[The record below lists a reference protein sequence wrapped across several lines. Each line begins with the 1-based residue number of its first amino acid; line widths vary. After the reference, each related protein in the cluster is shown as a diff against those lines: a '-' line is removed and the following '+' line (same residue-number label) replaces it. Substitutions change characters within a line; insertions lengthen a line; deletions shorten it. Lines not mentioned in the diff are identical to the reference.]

1 MTADKY
7 IAAIEISSSKII
19 GAIGRLSADG
29 RLNIIAIEKDKIIE
43 YVRYGIIQNIEETNT
58 ALCRIID
65 RLEQRAS
72 LNKRRISAV
81 YVGLSGRSLCNIPY
95 EVNRNLPED
104 TEITESIISQIKDEV
119 LRANIDS
126 SLEIIKAVPHSYF
139 VNKSETQSP
148 IGSMGNN
155 IRASFDLIACRQ
167 QIKRNLSKMFTEKTK
182 IEVKDYIVTPLSTA
196 ELVLSNEEKR
206 LGCMLVD
213 LGAETTTVSIY
224 KNGTINYLVTLP
236 LGSRNIT
243 RDITSLN
250 VLEENAENIKTT
262 SGNAIA
268 SDSPSTL
275 NISGL
280 KYSDISNLVV
290 ARSEEIVAN
299 IVKQISYAEFDNK
312 QLPGGIIAVGG
323 GFKLNGLLELLK
335 QQSNLNVRLGKTPE
349 NVVLE
354 DTRAS
359 TLENIQ
365 VISILYAA
373 SKLEDNECLYIP
385 QQEELPKDESYQPE
399 SHSEEKKKEEVKP
412 VQNNSRSHLTKVK
425 NWLINMVSKDD
436 DELN

>member
-43 YVRYGIIQNIEETNT
+43 YVRYGIIQNIEETNI

-81 YVGLSGRSLCNIPY
+81 YVGLSGRSLRNIPY

-399 SHSEEKKKEEVKP
+399 SHTEEKKKEEVKP

>member
-81 YVGLSGRSLCNIPY
+81 YVGLSGRSLRNIPY

-399 SHSEEKKKEEVKP
+399 PHTEVKKEEVKP
-412 VQNNSRSHLTKVK
+412 VQNNSHSHLAKVK

>member
-81 YVGLSGRSLCNIPY
+81 YVGLSGRSLRNIPY

-119 LRANIDS
+119 LRANIES

-399 SHSEEKKKEEVKP
+399 PLPEKKEEVKP
-412 VQNNSRSHLTKVK
+412 VQNNSHSHLTKVK

>member
-81 YVGLSGRSLCNIPY
+81 YVGLSGRSLRNIPY
-95 EVNRNLPED
+95 EINRNLPED

-299 IVKQISYAEFDNK
+299 MVKQISYAEFDNK

-399 SHSEEKKKEEVKP
+399 SHTEEKKKEEVKP

>member
-81 YVGLSGRSLCNIPY
+81 YVGLSGRSLRNIPY

-399 SHSEEKKKEEVKP
+399 SHTEEKKKEEVKP

>member
-81 YVGLSGRSLCNIPY
+81 YVGLSGRSLRNIPY

-399 SHSEEKKKEEVKP
+399 PHAEEKKEEVKP
-412 VQNNSRSHLTKVK
+412 VQNNSHSHLTKVK

>member
-1 MTADKY
+1 
-7 IAAIEISSSKII
+7 
-19 GAIGRLSADG
+19 
-29 RLNIIAIEKDKIIE
+29 
-43 YVRYGIIQNIEETNT
+43 
-58 ALCRIID
+58 
-65 RLEQRAS
+65 
-72 LNKRRISAV
+72 
-81 YVGLSGRSLCNIPY
+81 
-95 EVNRNLPED
+95 
-104 TEITESIISQIKDEV
+104 
-119 LRANIDS
+119 
-126 SLEIIKAVPHSYF
+126 
-139 VNKSETQSP
+139 
-148 IGSMGNN
+148 
-155 IRASFDLIACRQ
+155 
-167 QIKRNLSKMFTEKTK
+167 MFTEKTK

-399 SHSEEKKKEEVKP
+399 PLPEKKEEVKP
-412 VQNNSRSHLTKVK
+412 VQNNSHSHLTKVK

>member
-81 YVGLSGRSLCNIPY
+81 YVGLSGRSLRNIPY